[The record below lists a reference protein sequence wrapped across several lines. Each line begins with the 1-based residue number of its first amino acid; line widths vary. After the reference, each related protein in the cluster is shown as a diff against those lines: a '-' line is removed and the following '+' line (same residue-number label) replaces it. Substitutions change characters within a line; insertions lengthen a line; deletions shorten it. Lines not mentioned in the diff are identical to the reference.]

1 MYFVDTK
8 ILLLTDIFEE
18 KVRLKNASV
27 VTFSKG
33 TTLLKAKEMF
43 DHTGLK
49 LDTFQVIIL
58 CLGHADVPYDNKIF
72 KTRYRSLL
80 ASIAKVNAEIKIIFV
95 SMLPLVWKGEFYTL
109 LTRRSR
115 VLKDMCGVDMD
126 VQEKEFYLDMYK
138 KLKVMGGIP
147 PEFVR
152 NERLN
157 LTGIRRF
164 INVLGH
170 KLAGIQALWPQSD
183 IKRQL

>member
-1 MYFVDTK
+1 
-8 ILLLTDIFEE
+8 
-18 KVRLKNASV
+18 
-27 VTFSKG
+27 
-33 TTLLKAKEMF
+33 
-43 DHTGLK
+43 
-49 LDTFQVIIL
+49 
-58 CLGHADVPYDNKIF
+58 
-72 KTRYRSLL
+72 
-80 ASIAKVNAEIKIIFV
+80 
-95 SMLPLVWKGEFYTL
+95 MLPLVWKGEFYTL